1 MEIGKDGFMLTIC
14 IWILDWKD
22 FWPKASGIHFPV
34 SQNNLGWAGNRSFEL
49 RDMVHT
55 DSRVSWWSKF
65 ETPYFLVRS
74 LLEVFSHQNEFFDR
88 AARGIQVLIT
98 CSFGFVH
105 CHIVLHPRE
114 SQLPT
119 VVHFGMSLLGKHPGC
134 MQREKFK
141 NFKIS

>member
-55 DSRVSWWSKF
+55 DSRVVWWSKF
-65 ETPYFLVRS
+65 ETKYSLVRS